1 MSARPRA
8 AVVVGI
14 SAAPPHGVVFL
25 ERAAHLRNN
34 PGQIGLPGGA
44 VDPDDPHPEAA
55 ALRELEE
62 EIGVPP
68 DRVHLVGVLP
78 DVAQRIGRYLVTP
91 FVGVFEPGITFTI
104 DPSETAALFTV
115 PLDLI
120 VAPGA
125 VRDGVV
131 HLGERR
137 IETLV
142 FEHEERL
149 VWGLTGRILQSFVD
163 AWHADRDALRS
174 AIEARFTNS

>member
-1 MSARPRA
+1 MSERPRA
-8 AVVVGI
+8 AVLLAI
-14 SAAPPHGVVFL
+14 CAAPPHGVVFL

-34 PGQIGLPGGA
+34 PGQIGLPGGR

-62 EIGVPP
+62 EVGVPAE
-68 DRVHLVGVLP
+68 RVTVVGRLP
-78 DVAQRIGRYLVTP
+78 DVAQRIGPFLVTP
-91 FVGVFEPGITFTI
+91 FVGVLAPGVTFRI
-104 DPSETAALFTV
+104 DPAETAALFTV
-115 PLDLI
+115 PLELI
-120 VAPGA
+120 VVPGA

-149 VWGLTGRILQSFVD
+149 VWGLTGRILQSFVE
-163 AWHADRDALRS
+163 AWLDPDDALR
-174 AIEARFTNS
+174 ARVEAALR